1 MPPPLPPSLRYYT
14 GRLAAYD
21 EDYKKADEHLGY
33 AYEHCHRDAHSN
45 KKKILRYLIPVGNKA
60 DTSAPLYCVTAVCL
74 VSPPTRSPRQVRML
88 HGVLVPS
95 PFPLSPSLT
104 PTNPPPLPPP
114 VPGRCGCCGAYF
126 QATSFCRSP
135 G

>member
-60 DTSAPLYCVTAVCL
+60 DTSAP
-74 VSPPTRSPRQVRML
+74 P
-88 HGVLVPS
+88 
-95 PFPLSPSLT
+95 PLSNRT
-104 PTNPPPLPPP
+104 WGHPPPLPSSPLYSHL
-114 VPGRCGCCGAYF
+114 GTSTSQNLSEGAV
-126 QATSFCRSP
+126 SLLL
-135 G
+135 